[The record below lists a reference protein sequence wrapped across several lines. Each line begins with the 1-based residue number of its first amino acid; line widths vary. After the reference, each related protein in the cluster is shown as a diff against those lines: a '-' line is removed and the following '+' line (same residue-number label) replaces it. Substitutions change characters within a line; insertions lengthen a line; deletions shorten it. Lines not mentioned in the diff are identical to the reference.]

1 MAGNGIT
8 SMHSAAQNMQKL
20 AKKKFMNKGGGITT
34 MEESK
39 FLVPVGPKGYNDLHR
54 QIKDW
59 TSNPVNSLA
68 GLIERQNPDSKDM
81 FLYPVEERLLTV
93 LLMMILAAVRVRLD
107 ATG

>member
-1 MAGNGIT
+1 M
-8 SMHSAAQNMQKL
+8 NMQKL
-20 AKKKFMNKGGGITT
+20 AKKKFLNKGGVAVV
-34 MEESK
+34 EESK

-81 FLYPVEERLLTV
+81 FLYPIEERLLTV